1 MRDIVGG
8 RSGNKRRFF
17 LNGRNDST
25 FMSSRGEQVAD
36 VEEEKENC

>member
-1 MRDIVGG
+1 MGEVGTRG
-8 RSGNKRRFF
+8 GFF

-36 VEEEKENC
+36 VEEEEENC